1 MLPAEIQAH
10 QHPRGSH
17 ELWPYALA
25 FSKNLLPLPSYPH
38 SSAME
43 APSGTILPDSSL
55 PLLNTIHSPAPPL
68 HPPTPV
74 PELSDLA
81 PPGPPA
87 PALAWLT
94 RPILTSLPTSGTF
107 QM

>member
-1 MLPAEIQAH
+1 MPPAEIQAH

-25 FSKNLLPLPSYPH
+25 FSKNLLPLPSYLH

-55 PLLNTIHSPAPPL
+55 PLLNTTPPPL
-68 HPPTPV
+68 PSTPL
-74 PELSDLA
+74 PQSQSSLTWPLL
-81 PPGPPA
+81 GPQP
-87 PALAWLT
+87 LH
-94 RPILTSLPTSGTF
+94 
-107 QM
+107 